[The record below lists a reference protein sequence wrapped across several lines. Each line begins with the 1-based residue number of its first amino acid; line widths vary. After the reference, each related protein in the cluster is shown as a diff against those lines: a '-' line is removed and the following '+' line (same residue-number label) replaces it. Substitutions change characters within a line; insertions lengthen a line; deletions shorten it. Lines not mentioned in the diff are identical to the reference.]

1 METNKV
7 NKTLTSAAIS
17 AVAVLCQTSLLYA
30 LWRFAYNFY
39 PDTKLFSGLCLV
51 LMGFFLA
58 GIVLFF
64 ALKYR
69 DKEMLL
75 LPTLIS
81 FLVWVLAAVPFLPHY
96 FSVAAVHAK
105 VNGVSS
111 KEYFSFGFADRLV
124 VFAVKLNSTTRELTL
139 KIFNDGSSWIH
150 LNVTGEALSCMNV
163 PAEMIKVLAS
173 KSEIWIPPHG
183 EKTVRLY
190 IYTEQDAN
198 CTIGVSLTPL
208 S

>member
-1 METNKV
+1 MPIIFKIEKPTTTTCN
-7 NKTLTSAAIS
+7 LTFRLS
-17 AVAVLCQTSLLYA
+17 
-30 LWRFAYNFY
+30 
-39 PDTKLFSGLCLV
+39 
-51 LMGFFLA
+51 
-58 GIVLFF
+58 
-64 ALKYR
+64 
-69 DKEMLL
+69 E
-75 LPTLIS
+75 TLIS
-81 FLVWVLAAVPFLPHY
+81 KRRHVTPIPYVYPAM
-96 FSVAAVHAK
+96 HAK

-111 KEYFSFGFADRLV
+111 KEYFSFGFAGRLV

-150 LNVTGEALSCMNV
+150 LDVTGQALSCVNV
-163 PAEMIKVLAS
+163 PAGMIKVLAS

-190 IYTEQDAN
+190 IYTEQDAS